1 MAASFQQGLEDAGAF
16 ADEVL
21 DQAQVD
27 EEQRLLQGAPPPHTT
42 INPPLPP
49 EPHSPVPAAG
59 RSPTSPHAHAGPPL
73 LRCIGGACPGDE
85 QPRAVGELGGC

>member
-27 EEQRLLQGAPPPHTT
+27 EEQRLLQGAPPP
-42 INPPLPP
+42 
-49 EPHSPVPAAG
+49 PH
-59 RSPTSPHAHAGPPL
+59 R
-73 LRCIGGACPGDE
+73 
-85 QPRAVGELGGC
+85 